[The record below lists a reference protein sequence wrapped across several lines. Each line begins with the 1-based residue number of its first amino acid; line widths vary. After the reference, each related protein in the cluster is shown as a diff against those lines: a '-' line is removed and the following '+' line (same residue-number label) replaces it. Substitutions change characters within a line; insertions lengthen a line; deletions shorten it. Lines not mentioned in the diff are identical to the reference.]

1 MYQNNDYKSEGERV
15 IAQVLDSMKIRYE
28 HEAGVLIN
36 NRNYQRI
43 WYPDFK
49 LSDYSI
55 YLEYFGITRNP
66 NYDSQTRHKLDIY
79 TQNGIDVI
87 PVYPETLQTDFDRYL
102 LDEIYTSIH
111 SRLTGLERTV
121 NNYRSK
127 NAGYRS
133 NSFQGYTRRNFRYH

>member
-1 MYQNNDYKSEGERV
+1 MYKNIDFKSNGEKM
-15 IAQVLDSMKIRYE
+15 IASVLDSIKIRYE

-55 YLEYFGITRNP
+55 YLEYFGITRDP
-66 NYDSQTRHKLDIY
+66 NYDHQTRHKLDTY

-87 PVYPETLQTDFDRYL
+87 AIYPEHLSDDLGTYL

-127 NAGYRS
+127 STSYRA
-133 NSFQGYTRRNFRYH
+133 NSFQGYTRRNLRYH